1 MAQIAIAWVLAQG
14 NDIVPLVGARK
25 RDRLTEALGALQV
38 ELTTTDLVQVEQAI
52 PANEVAGTRYHAG
65 QMALLDSEASYQ

>member
-25 RDRLTEALGALQV
+25 RDRLSEALGALTIS
-38 ELTTTDLVQVEQAI
+38 LTTDDLAQIEQAA
-52 PANEVAGTRYHAG
+52 PANAVAGARYDAG
-65 QMALLDSEASYQ
+65 QMAILDSECTSV